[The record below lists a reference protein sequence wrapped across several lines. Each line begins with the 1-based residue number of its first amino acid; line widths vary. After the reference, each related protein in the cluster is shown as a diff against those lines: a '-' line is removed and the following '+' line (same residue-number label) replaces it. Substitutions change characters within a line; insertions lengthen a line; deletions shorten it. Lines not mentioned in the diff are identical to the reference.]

1 MKRLTLQSLMFISL
15 SAAAGVVWAVDDGT
29 GDSEEERP
37 VSDSVTFS
45 GGGLSKVSANFDNV
59 ADAINIDGTIGFRI
73 PTVNWFAVELNLS
86 QTVQGTDIKSIPQCA
101 TTTQTGTNPVTG
113 QPIFTTTNGDCPGE
127 YTTTDQR
134 QQFGV
139 FSFGVFASLRTPG
152 SFYGL
157 AKIGYRTVNS
167 TLDEHQDQGSGSA
180 YGVGAGYR
188 WSPRSLA
195 GAELVY
201 NKYGDLFSSISLNFN
216 YGFGG
221 RD

>member
-1 MKRLTLQSLMFISL
+1 MKCSSLHSALFISL
-15 SAAAGVVWAVDDGT
+15 LAAASTAWAVDA
-29 GDSEEERP
+29 GDDEEAEERTS
-37 VSDSVTFS
+37 SDSVTFS
-45 GGGLSKVSANFDNV
+45 GGGLSKVSSNFDNV

-73 PTVNWFAVELNLS
+73 PTVNWFSVELNLS
-86 QTVQGTDIKSIPQCA
+86 QTVQGTDIKSIPQCS

-113 QPIFTTTNGDCPGE
+113 QPIFTTTNGDCPGK

-167 TLDEHQDQGSGSA
+167 SLEEHQDQGSGSA

-188 WSPRSLA
+188 WSSRSLA
-195 GAELVY
+195 GAEVVY